1 MILCLSD
8 IRKKISVLGIT
19 EDAADL
25 ESIELVANE
34 VLAMQMP
41 TTPEQLQNLTD
52 EIRQKV
58 EELGGVETILEQSAG
73 DIQRAEEL
81 LEEARRARSVLQV

>member
-1 MILCLSD
+1 MSQV
-8 IRKKISVLGIT
+8 RNKPPVSVVS

-41 TTPEQLQNLTD
+41 TTPAQLQNLTN

-58 EELGGVETILEQSAG
+58 RELGGVETILQQSAD
-73 DIQRAEEL
+73 DIQRAENL
-81 LEEARRARSVLQV
+81 LEQARKAR

>member
-1 MILCLSD
+1 MFGVAS
-8 IRKKISVLGIT
+8 

-25 ESIELVANE
+25 ESVELVANE

-41 TTPEQLQNLTD
+41 TTPAQLQNLTE

-58 EELGGVETILEQSAG
+58 GELGHVEAILQQSTD
-73 DIQRAEEL
+73 DIQRAEKL
-81 LEEARRARSVLQV
+81 LDQARRVR

>member
-1 MILCLSD
+1 MI
-8 IRKKISVLGIT
+8 RQVKNKPPVSVVS

-41 TTPEQLQNLTD
+41 TTPAQLQNLTD

-58 EELGGVETILEQSAG
+58 GELGHVETILQQSAD
-73 DIQRAEEL
+73 DIQRAENL
-81 LEEARRARSVLQV
+81 LDQARRAR